1 MEQRPAPIEY
11 QKPEAPGIAI
21 NFDNTVSLYH
31 VVSPDDSFERA
42 ALDLF
47 DLLIDAQTRFPDW
60 PRAYYVDIVGHVNPD
75 GRFEEDFVELQQEFF
90 FSTIAPFVT
99 ALELPLTGPL
109 LNPEPQRNDVPD
121 GLNISDDDAPGA

>member
-1 MEQRPAPIEY
+1 MAESPAPIEY
-11 QKPEAPGIAI
+11 QKPESPGIAI

-31 VVSPDDSFERA
+31 VVGPDDSFERA
-42 ALDLF
+42 AAGLF
-47 DLLIDAQTRFPDW
+47 DLLIEAQTRFPDW
-60 PRAYYVDIVGHVNPD
+60 PRAYYVDIVGHVNAD

-109 LNPEPQRNDVPD
+109 LNPQPQRNDVPD
-121 GLNISDDDAPGA
+121 GLNISEDGASEL